1 VAAHLGQREQAV
13 SPTRNYLTAFLILLS
28 LAPCPAQN
36 SNPAAAAEI
45 PGNVKE
51 HTQPQELYSPVVAAN
66 NQFAVQFFKAAY
78 ADASQQNVLTAP
90 ASLSYAFALLLNGSA
105 GPGREQI
112 AATLD
117 LKDIPL
123 DQINQGNAALRAIRK
138 SHPVQKA
145 KHPDRPSM
153 FPPVV
158 GADGRT
164 FQPYSIAG
172 ALCVKAEAFAPSFL
186 SLNTSSY
193 GYHLIRRRPTPTL
206 INQWAALETRGQL
219 NNFIQD
225 TGKDDFV
232 LATVVDFKSRWIQPF
247 SPSETHSGDFT
258 LLSGAK
264 KQVKMM
270 PRHNPEFQYL
280 KGTNFQAVKLYFYD
294 AAMFVVLP
302 DEDSTLQAFVD
313 GLTPETWQT
322 WVGQF
327 HKQEG
332 FLELPR
338 FEINQ
343 RRDSTPLLE
352 KLGMTLPFSD
362 LGTFVPLVGPEG
374 ARLTRVQ
381 EGASMK
387 VDETGAEI
395 LSYGIIGGVV
405 GGICGNCPP
414 PPPPFHMIVNRPF
427 FFWIVDTRTDQTL
440 YMGTVVEP

>member
-1 VAAHLGQREQAV
+1 VNRI
-13 SPTRNYLTAFLILLS
+13 PNYLAAFLILLS

-36 SNPAAAAEI
+36 SGAVAATKI
-45 PGNVKE
+45 PTNVKE
-51 HTQPQELYSPVVAAN
+51 HIQPRELYGPVVAAN
-66 NQFAVQFFKAAY
+66 NQFAVRFFKVAY
-78 ADASQQNVLTAP
+78 EDSPQQNVLTAP
-90 ASLSYAFALLLNGSA
+90 ASLSYAVALLLNGST

-112 AATLD
+112 ADTFD

-138 SHPVQKA
+138 AHPVE
-145 KHPDRPSM
+145 KHSDRPAM
-153 FPPVV
+153 FTPVL

-164 FQPYSIAG
+164 FQPYTIAG
-172 ALCVKAEAFAPSFL
+172 ALWTKKGAFAQSFL

-193 GYHLIRRRPTPTL
+193 GYTMISRQATPTL
-206 INQWAALETRGQL
+206 INQWASLKTHGKL
-219 NNFIQD
+219 NNIIQD
-225 TGKDDFV
+225 IGKDDFV
-232 LATVVDFKSRWIQPF
+232 LASVVDFKSRWVQPF

-264 KQVKMM
+264 EQVRMM
-270 PRHNPEFQYL
+270 PKHDPEFQYF
-280 KGTNFQAVKLYFYD
+280 KRTNFQAVKLNFYD
-294 AAMFVVLP
+294 AAMVVVLP
-302 DEDSTLQAFVD
+302 DEDSTLQALVD
-313 GLTPETWQT
+313 GLTPDTWQT

-343 RRDSTPLLE
+343 QRDSMPVLE
-352 KLGMTLPFSD
+352 KMGMTLPFSD
-362 LGTFVPLVGPEG
+362 LGTFIPLVGPEG
-374 ARLTRVQ
+374 AKLIRVQ

-395 LSYGIIGGVV
+395 LSYGVIGGVI

-427 FFWIVDTRTDQTL
+427 FFWIVDTRTNQIL
-440 YMGTVVEP
+440 YMGAVVEP